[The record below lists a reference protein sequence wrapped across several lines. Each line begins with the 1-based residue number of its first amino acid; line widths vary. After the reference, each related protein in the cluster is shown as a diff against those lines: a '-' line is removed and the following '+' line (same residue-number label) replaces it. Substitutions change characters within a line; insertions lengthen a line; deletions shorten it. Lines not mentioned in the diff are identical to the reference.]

1 MKAENN
7 IIALIIAIRDFLEG
21 IKKVHIEAFLADWP
35 SANCMTRFV
44 LPHCLPV
51 LSWMPAAVKAAGKK
65 NEVIVKMLA
74 SLANHIAWG
83 QTYSTP

>member
-21 IKKVHIEAFLADWP
+21 IKDVHLKTFLADWP
-35 SANCMTRFV
+35 AANCITRSV